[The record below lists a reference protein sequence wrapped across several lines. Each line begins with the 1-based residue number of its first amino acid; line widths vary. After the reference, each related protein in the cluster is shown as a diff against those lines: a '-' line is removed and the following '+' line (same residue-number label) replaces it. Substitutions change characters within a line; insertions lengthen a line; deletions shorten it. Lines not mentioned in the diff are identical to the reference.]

1 MKTLWFG
8 AALALAL
15 SASAP
20 SMALAQGAPTPQAV
34 KAATDAFTAGSAL
47 FKQKKFPAALQKF
60 QDSYNAVQS
69 PNSALFIARSE
80 AELGHPKEA
89 YNWFQR
95 VIAEASARMVAE
107 PKYKPTYESA
117 QMEIADVANKIALI
131 TVNVRDAQPTTTVRV
146 AGAPV
151 ARDQWGKPLPLDP
164 VPTDILLET
173 PGQQPFSQRLELKA
187 GDKKSVDLAHPAAAV
202 IAPPPPVTKPSSGGP
217 GLLPVAIAFGGV
229 GVLGMGLFGVAGGLT
244 LAAESELVDKC
255 GENGPCTSAADDE
268 LVDSAQTKQTLAN
281 VGLIVGAVGLAAGV
295 TFLVIDIAGSGSSD
309 GSAQTE
315 FVVGPGFAGLQG
327 RF

>member
-131 TVNVRDAQPTTTVRV
+131 
-146 AGAPV
+146 
-151 ARDQWGKPLPLDP
+151 
-164 VPTDILLET
+164 
-173 PGQQPFSQRLELKA
+173 
-187 GDKKSVDLAHPAAAV
+187 
-202 IAPPPPVTKPSSGGP
+202 SGGP